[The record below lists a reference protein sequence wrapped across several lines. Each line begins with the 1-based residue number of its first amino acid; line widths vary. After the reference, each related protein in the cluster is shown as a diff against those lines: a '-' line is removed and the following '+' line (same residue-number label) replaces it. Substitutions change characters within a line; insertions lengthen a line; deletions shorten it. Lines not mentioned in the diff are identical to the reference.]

1 MLSNAWAMFA
11 DTQQHAG
18 PPPPHA
24 QRMPRNPRYVW
35 SNKIHT
41 QQTKAQMLDL
51 QAVMQQWT
59 MMTQVQSTVVK
70 ELGDTLK
77 GVIQKAA

>member
-1 MLSNAWAMFA
+1 MSNISTGMTFNTVSTAIGNASSSIEA
-11 DTQQHAG
+11 TLRQ
-18 PPPPHA
+18 
-24 QRMPRNPRYVW
+24 
-35 SNKIHT
+35 KIT
-41 QQTKAQMLDL
+41 DIQGAENVTTAQMLDL